1 MGYQVHLPPFL
12 LIPRTPTAAPQ
23 HSNNTQ
29 DTLQGAQD
37 EVRARI
43 DALTRAVDGLRDKI
57 NKTQSVGDGLFEKT
71 DDLRETSACLASRA
85 RMAGMNA
92 ALISRTVASIRG
104 ATTSASEAGGDGTRS
119 ETSSDGSDGWGGS
132 GRFGGSSSWGSRSGD
147 NQAERNRLNGKI
159 SALEDDKARLN
170 TLVQAKLE
178 MIDLLRETNEACE
191 QERALLAERV
201 SVLNDIEAGLGLKP
215 AKRSDR
221 KARTLVASLANSMK
235 QVVTAFR
242 VSKRSGLTPKTVGEA
257 AKRAMAAASS
267 VCEPSDRGES
277 AGGDTEA
284 GDAEA

>member
-1 MGYQVHLPPFL
+1 MGYQVHLPPYL

-104 ATTSASEAGGDGTRS
+104 ATTSASEAGGDG
-119 ETSSDGSDGWGGS
+119 SDGWGGS

-191 QERALLAERV
+191 QERAQLAARV

-235 QVVTAFR
+235 QVVAAFR

-257 AKRAMAAASS
+257 VKRAMAAASS